1 MANYEATRGLA
12 PINQTGSSG
21 VLTSPNYPND
31 YGNFVEQ
38 YYYVYGPAGFRVRIN
53 VDDFY
58 TEDNRDYLDI
68 FNSTEVFDNST
79 LVARLTGYYV
89 APWNYTFPSN
99 TFGMRFMSDWLV
111 DYR

>member
-1 MANYEATRGLA
+1 MKLQSFILVVKNGWMANYEATRGLA

-58 TEDNRDYLDI
+58 TE
-68 FNSTEVFDNST
+68 V
-79 LVARLTGYYV
+79 G
-89 APWNYTFPSN
+89 
-99 TFGMRFMSDWLV
+99 
-111 DYR
+111 